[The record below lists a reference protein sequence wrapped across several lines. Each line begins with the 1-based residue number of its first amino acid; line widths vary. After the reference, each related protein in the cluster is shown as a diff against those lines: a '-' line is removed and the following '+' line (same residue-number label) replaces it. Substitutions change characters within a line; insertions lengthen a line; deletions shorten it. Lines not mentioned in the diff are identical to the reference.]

1 MYYALV
7 DSRNS
12 TDARTYLLWG
22 SLEDIAEK
30 LISDG
35 RESIE
40 WLTEDMDEDEIDE
53 EYGEDIS
60 EFEEF
65 TEIEELSEEDVAAFA
80 LYLADSSTEV
90 AYLTSSYTA
99 LAEAFEEYTKDKPS
113 LDEWQLIDEIE
124 ESEENL
130 KCLDMELQSLTDGTS
145 KNNLCYF
152 IKK

>member
-12 TDARTYLLWG
+12 TDAMTYLLWG
-22 SLEDIAEK
+22 SLNDIAEK

-35 RESIE
+35 RDSIE

-53 EYGEDIS
+53 EYGEDIE

-65 TEIEELSEEDVAAFA
+65 MDIDEFSEEDIASFA

-90 AYLTSSYTA
+90 ACLTNSYVA
-99 LAEAFEEYTKDKPS
+99 LVKAFEEYTSDKPF

-124 ESEENL
+124 ETDENL
-130 KCLDMELQSLTDGTS
+130 KQLDMELQSLTDGTS